1 MEEAPELADVAGR
14 VPEEDED
21 EDEDEDDEE
30 EEKEEEEEEDDDEE
44 DVLDDV
50 DGVDVEVAIFQP
62 LICTP
67 TTCVEPSVVLVS
79 DQGPAS
85 VRV

>member
-30 EEKEEEEEEDDDEE
+30 EEKEEEDDDEE

>member
-21 EDEDEDDEE
+21 EDEDDEEE
-30 EEKEEEEEEDDDEE
+30 EEKEEVEDDDVE